1 MIFSLF
7 SKRNDEKKINDVY
20 SYDKIPIKLKNQ
32 FIHILRESEMGNSG
46 IHSDA
51 AIYWRETQRI
61 LDHEYGFFLEDFG
74 VLRNFERYIE
84 DSEYMEFLDL
94 VELTSYIFNK
104 NEVEEINYRLKEN
117 SLGYEIIK
125 EVDKEDKQKV
135 ELIRIDNEHI
145 YKEIIKPTINLLNA
159 DEYIATNNEYMT
171 AFRCYKNKEFEQ
183 ALTECGK
190 SLESAMIT
198 VCKIKGI
205 THKPKMR
212 SNELIKLIFDNGI
225 IPKMWQSKFESLQK
239 VLENSVAPARNS
251 LGGHGTGEIKVIPEY
266 LVSYTLNMT
275 ASAIK
280 FLVDGSKNM

>member
-1 MIFSLF
+1 MIFDLF
-7 SKRNDEKKINDVY
+7 SKRNIEKKVNDVY
-20 SYDKIPIKLKNQ
+20 SYDEIPIKFKNQ
-32 FIHILRESEMGNSG
+32 FIHVLRESEIGDS
-46 IHSDA
+46 STYSTA
-51 AIYWRETQRI
+51 ASYRKQIQNLLE
-61 LDHEYGFFLEDFG
+61 HEYGVFLDDFG
-74 VLRNFERYIE
+74 TLYNFEKYIVG
-84 DSEYMEFLDL
+84 SECMEFLDL
-94 VELTSYIFNK
+94 LELVSYIINK
-104 NEVEEINYRLKEN
+104 NKVEEINYRLKEN

-125 EVDKEDKQKV
+125 QDEQKIK
-135 ELIRIDNEHI
+135 LIRIDNEHI
-145 YKEIIKPTINLLNA
+145 HKEIIKPTINLLNA

-171 AFRCYKNKEFEQ
+171 AFSHYKNKEFEQ